1 MKKRKKIIYIAEVS
15 LNSKSAY
22 LQQVLKMCDAF
33 AMEGHQVLLFVINS
47 KNINFSILKK
57 KYLLKSNFQ
66 IKPIFENVEK
76 MNLVLRLIF
85 SLKIFFQLNIKDIY
99 LIYSRSTI
107 SSIVLSLLG
116 KKNLLEI
123 HQITTGPTKYLF
135 NILKTNFFMKKIF
148 FVLINKRL
156 NDYYNFKKK
165 KFTVLDDAVD
175 LKDFTGRSKS
185 NIKKS
190 CVYTGSLFH
199 GKGFEIIIN
208 LSKKIDTVNFYVYGD
223 LKTAKYKLLEKCK
236 KIKNLH
242 LMGHISY
249 NKIPQILKSHKI
261 ILMPYGKKVMG
272 NHSSVDIS
280 NHMSPLKLFDYLAAG
295 QIILASK
302 HKSYSHIIKNN
313 FNAFLC
319 DIKNIE
325 DWVKTI
331 KNILKNKKRFNEIKK
346 NSILTARK
354 YTWQKRV
361 LNIIK
366 YSEKNKI
373 NYETL

>member
-1 MKKRKKIIYIAEVS
+1 MKKRKKIFYIAEVS

-33 AMEGHQVLLFVINS
+33 AMEGHQVILFVINS
-47 KNINFSILKK
+47 KNINFSTLKR
-57 KYLLKSNFQ
+57 KYLLKSIFQ
-66 IKPIFENVEK
+66 IKPIFKDIQN
-76 MNLVLRLIF
+76 MNLFLRLIF
-85 SLKIFFQLNIKDIY
+85 SFKIFTKLQIKDIY
-99 LIYSRSTI
+99 LIYSRSFI
-107 SSIVLSLLG
+107 SSIVLSILG

-123 HQITTGPTKYLF
+123 HQKTTGTTKYLF
-135 NILKTNFFMKKIF
+135 KILKSTFFIKKIF

-156 NDYYNFKKK
+156 NDYYNFEKK
-165 KFTVLDDAVD
+165 KFIVLDDAVD
-175 LKDFTGRSKS
+175 LKDFAKHNKL

-199 GKGFEIIIN
+199 GKGFEIIIK
-208 LSKKIDTVNFYVYGD
+208 LSKRINSLNFYVYGD
-223 LKTAKYKLLEKCK
+223 LKTASQRLVVECK

-261 ILMPYGKKVMG
+261 ILMPYGKRVMG
-272 NHSSVDIS
+272 NHKSVDIS
-280 NHMSPLKLFDYLAAG
+280 DHMSPLKLFDYLAAG

-302 HKSYSHIIKNN
+302 HKSYSHVLKNN

-319 DIKNIE
+319 DIKNTE
-325 DWVKTI
+325 GWVKTI
-331 KNILKNKKRFNEIKK
+331 NDIFKNKKNLNKIKK

-361 LNIIK
+361 LKIIK
-366 YSEKNKI
+366 YSEQKKI
-373 NYETL
+373 NYETF

>member
-1 MKKRKKIIYIAEVS
+1 MKKRKKIFYIAEVS

-33 AMEGHQVLLFVINS
+33 ATEGHQVILFVINS
-47 KNINFSILKK
+47 KNINFSTLKR
-57 KYLLKSNFQ
+57 KYLLKSIFQ
-66 IKPIFENVEK
+66 IKPIFEDIEN

-85 SLKIFFQLNIKDIY
+85 SFKIFTKLQIKDIY
-99 LIYSRSTI
+99 LIYSRSFI
-107 SSIVLSLLG
+107 SSIVLSILG

-123 HQITTGPTKYLF
+123 HQKTTGPTKYLF
-135 NILKTNFFMKKIF
+135 KILKSIFFIKKIF

-156 NDYYNFKKK
+156 NDYYNFEKK
-165 KFTVLDDAVD
+165 KFIVLDDAVD
-175 LKDFTGRSKS
+175 LKDFRKHNKLNT
-185 NIKKS
+185 KKS
-190 CVYTGSLFH
+190 CVYTGSLFR
-199 GKGFEIIIN
+199 GKGFEIIIK
-208 LSKKIDTVNFYVYGD
+208 LSKRINSLNFYVYGD
-223 LKTAKYKLLEKCK
+223 LKTASLRLVEECK

-249 NKIPQILKSHKI
+249 NKIPKILKSHKI

-272 NHSSVDIS
+272 NHKSVDIS
-280 NHMSPLKLFDYLAAG
+280 DHMSPLKLFDYLAAG

-302 HKSYSHIIKNN
+302 HKSYSHVLKNN

-325 DWVKTI
+325 EWVKTI
-331 KNILKNKKRFNEIKK
+331 NDIFRNKKSFDKIKK

-361 LNIIK
+361 LKILK
-366 YSEKNKI
+366 YSMQKKI
-373 NYETL
+373 NYETF

>member
-1 MKKRKKIIYIAEVS
+1 MKKRKKIFYIAEVS

-33 AMEGHQVLLFVINS
+33 AMEGHQVILFVINS
-47 KNINFSILKK
+47 KNINFSTLKR
-57 KYLLKSNFQ
+57 KYLLKSIFQ
-66 IKPIFENVEK
+66 IKPIFKDIEN
-76 MNLVLRLIF
+76 MNFVLRLIF
-85 SLKIFFQLNIKDIY
+85 SFKIFTKLQIKDIY
-99 LIYSRSTI
+99 LIYSRSFI
-107 SSIVLSLLG
+107 SSIVLSILG

-123 HQITTGPTKYLF
+123 HQKTTGPTKYLF
-135 NILKTNFFMKKIF
+135 KILKSFFFIKKIF

-156 NDYYNFKKK
+156 NDYYNFEKK
-165 KFTVLDDAVD
+165 KFIVLDDAVD
-175 LKDFTGRSKS
+175 LKDFTKHNKL

-199 GKGFEIIIN
+199 GKGFEIIIK
-208 LSKKIDTVNFYVYGD
+208 LSKRINSLNFYVYGD
-223 LKTAKYKLLEKCK
+223 LKTASLRLVEECK

-249 NKIPQILKSHKI
+249 NKIPKILKSHKI

-272 NHSSVDIS
+272 NHKSVDIS
-280 NHMSPLKLFDYLAAG
+280 DHMSPLKLFDYLAAG

-302 HKSYSHIIKNN
+302 HKSYSHVLKNN
-313 FNAFLC
+313 FNSFLC
-319 DIKNIE
+319 DIKNTE
-325 DWVKTI
+325 EWVKTI
-331 KNILKNKKRFNEIKK
+331 NDIFRNKKSFNKIKK

-361 LNIIK
+361 LKILK
-366 YSEKNKI
+366 YSMQKKI
-373 NYETL
+373 NYETF

>member
-1 MKKRKKIIYIAEVS
+1 MKKRKKIFYIAEVS

-33 AMEGHQVLLFVINS
+33 AMEGHQVILFVINS
-47 KNINFSILKK
+47 KNINFSTLKR
-57 KYLLKSNFQ
+57 KYLLKSIFQ
-66 IKPIFENVEK
+66 IKPIFEDIEN

-85 SLKIFFQLNIKDIY
+85 SFKIFTKLQIKDIY
-99 LIYSRSTI
+99 LIYSRSFI
-107 SSIVLSLLG
+107 SSIVLSILG

-123 HQITTGPTKYLF
+123 HQKTTGLTKYLF
-135 NILKTNFFMKKIF
+135 KIFKSIFFINKIF

-156 NDYYNFKKK
+156 NDYYNFEKK
-165 KFTVLDDAVD
+165 KFIVLDDAVD
-175 LKDFTGRSKS
+175 LKDFTKPNKQ

-199 GKGFEIIIN
+199 GKGFEIIIK
-208 LSKKIDTVNFYVYGD
+208 LSKRINFLNFYVYGD
-223 LKTAKYKLLEKCK
+223 LKTASQRLVVECK

-261 ILMPYGKKVMG
+261 ILMPYGKRVMG
-272 NHSSVDIS
+272 NHKSVDIS
-280 NHMSPLKLFDYLAAG
+280 DHMSPLKLFDYLAAG

-302 HKSYSHIIKNN
+302 HKSYSHVLKNN

-319 DIKNIE
+319 DIKNTE
-325 DWVKTI
+325 EWVKTI
-331 KNILKNKKRFNEIKK
+331 KDIFKNKKNLNKIKK

-361 LNIIK
+361 LKIIK
-366 YSEKNKI
+366 YSEQKKI
-373 NYETL
+373 NYETF

>member
-1 MKKRKKIIYIAEVS
+1 MKKRKKIFYIAEVS

-33 AMEGHQVLLFVINS
+33 AMEGHQVILFVINS
-47 KNINFSILKK
+47 KNINFSTLKR
-57 KYLLKSNFQ
+57 KYLLKSIFQ
-66 IKPIFENVEK
+66 IKPIFEDIEN

-85 SLKIFFQLNIKDIY
+85 SFKIFTKLQIKDIY
-99 LIYSRSTI
+99 LIYSRSFI
-107 SSIVLSLLG
+107 SSIVLSILG

-123 HQITTGPTKYLF
+123 HQKTTGLTKYLF
-135 NILKTNFFMKKIF
+135 KIFKSIFFINKIF

-156 NDYYNFKKK
+156 NDYYNFEKK
-165 KFTVLDDAVD
+165 KFIVLDDAVD
-175 LKDFTGRSKS
+175 LKDFTKPNKQ

-199 GKGFEIIIN
+199 GKGFEIIIK
-208 LSKKIDTVNFYVYGD
+208 LSKRINFLNFYVYGD
-223 LKTAKYKLLEKCK
+223 LKTASQRLVVECK

-261 ILMPYGKKVMG
+261 ILMPYGKRVMG
-272 NHSSVDIS
+272 NHKSVDIS
-280 NHMSPLKLFDYLAAG
+280 DHMSPLKLFDYLAAD

-302 HKSYSHIIKNN
+302 HKSYSHVLKNN

-319 DIKNIE
+319 DIKNTE
-325 DWVKTI
+325 EWVKTI
-331 KNILKNKKRFNEIKK
+331 KDIFKNKKNLNKIKK

-361 LNIIK
+361 LKIIK
-366 YSEKNKI
+366 YSEQKKI
-373 NYETL
+373 NYETF

>member
-1 MKKRKKIIYIAEVS
+1 
-15 LNSKSAY
+15 
-22 LQQVLKMCDAF
+22 MCDAF
-33 AMEGHQVLLFVINS
+33 AMEGHQVILFVINS
-47 KNINFSILKK
+47 KNINFSTLKR
-57 KYLLKSNFQ
+57 KYLLKSIFQ
-66 IKPIFENVEK
+66 IKPIFEDIEN

-85 SLKIFFQLNIKDIY
+85 SFKIFTKLQIKDIY
-99 LIYSRSTI
+99 LIYSRSFI
-107 SSIVLSLLG
+107 SSIVLSILG

-123 HQITTGPTKYLF
+123 HQKTTGLTKYLF
-135 NILKTNFFMKKIF
+135 KIFKSIFFINKIF

-156 NDYYNFKKK
+156 NDYYNFEKK
-165 KFTVLDDAVD
+165 KFIVLDDAVD
-175 LKDFTGRSKS
+175 LKDFTKPNKQ

-199 GKGFEIIIN
+199 GKGFEIIIK
-208 LSKKIDTVNFYVYGD
+208 LSKRINFLNFYVYGD
-223 LKTAKYKLLEKCK
+223 LKTASQRLVVECK

-261 ILMPYGKKVMG
+261 ILMPYGKRVMG
-272 NHSSVDIS
+272 NHKSVDIS
-280 NHMSPLKLFDYLAAG
+280 DHMSPLKLFDYLAAG

-302 HKSYSHIIKNN
+302 HKSYSHVLKNN

-319 DIKNIE
+319 DIKNTE
-325 DWVKTI
+325 EWVKTI
-331 KNILKNKKRFNEIKK
+331 KDIFKNKKNLNKIKK

-361 LNIIK
+361 LKIIK
-366 YSEKNKI
+366 YSEQKKI
-373 NYETL
+373 NYETF

>member
-1 MKKRKKIIYIAEVS
+1 MKKRKKIFYIAEVS

-33 AMEGHQVLLFVINS
+33 ATEGHQVILFVINS
-47 KNINFSILKK
+47 KNINFSTLKR
-57 KYLLKSNFQ
+57 KYLLKSIFQ
-66 IKPIFENVEK
+66 IKPIFEDIEN

-85 SLKIFFQLNIKDIY
+85 SFKIFTKLQIKDIY
-99 LIYSRSTI
+99 LIYSRSFI
-107 SSIVLSLLG
+107 SSIVLSILG

-123 HQITTGPTKYLF
+123 HQKTTGPTKYLF
-135 NILKTNFFMKKIF
+135 KILKSIFFIKKIF

-156 NDYYNFKKK
+156 NDYYNFEKK
-165 KFTVLDDAVD
+165 KFIVLDDAVD
-175 LKDFTGRSKS
+175 LKDFTKHNKL

-199 GKGFEIIIN
+199 GKGFEIIIK
-208 LSKKIDTVNFYVYGD
+208 LSKRINSLNFYVYGD
-223 LKTAKYKLLEKCK
+223 LKTASLRLVEECK

-261 ILMPYGKKVMG
+261 ILMPYGKRVMG
-272 NHSSVDIS
+272 NHKSVDIS
-280 NHMSPLKLFDYLAAG
+280 DHMSPLKLFDYLAAG

-302 HKSYSHIIKNN
+302 HKSYSHVLKNN
-313 FNAFLC
+313 FNSFLC
-319 DIKNIE
+319 DIKNTE
-325 DWVKTI
+325 EWVKTI
-331 KNILKNKKRFNEIKK
+331 NDIFRNKKSFDKIKK

-361 LNIIK
+361 LKILK
-366 YSEKNKI
+366 YSMQKKI
-373 NYETL
+373 NYETF